1 MKTIL
6 WTIAALFEN
15 QWSNEVDVPIAK
27 PIVAEPNPIA
37 AKPNHNSVK
46 ETSFSGDVVEGV
58 TLVSRV
64 YNDDSSKST
73 GTSKWQTQ
81 DQSLT
86 LTPAIPRHG
95 IRKTQEHIPSSCPV

>member
-73 GTSKWQTQ
+73 GAKYAKDALQLYARAWHVDVCLGCLSTTKIS
-81 DQSLT
+81 
-86 LTPAIPRHG
+86 
-95 IRKTQEHIPSSCPV
+95 